1 MVFLEEHFDICKLT
15 MLNFGALP
23 FSFPASR
30 WKNMHTL
37 HVIDMTPPQCN
48 GSSLQNQAIYPGG
61 SKDKNLS
68 VRGVCCVWESSGS
81 DSSVCVSLAV
91 NRTWQA

>member
-1 MVFLEEHFDICKLT
+1 
-15 MLNFGALP
+15 MLNFGSLP
-23 FSFPASR
+23 FFFPGSS
-30 WKNMHTL
+30 WQNMDGDLTR
-37 HVIDMTPPQCN
+37 N
-48 GSSLQNQAIYPGG
+48 GHDPAPMCFHSSLQNQAIYPGE
-61 SKDKNLS
+61 SKDKDLS